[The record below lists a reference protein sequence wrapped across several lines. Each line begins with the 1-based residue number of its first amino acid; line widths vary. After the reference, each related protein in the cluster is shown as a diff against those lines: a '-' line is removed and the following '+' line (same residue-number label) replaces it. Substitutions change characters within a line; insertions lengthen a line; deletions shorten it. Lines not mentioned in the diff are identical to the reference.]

1 MHSLLPALG
10 GGRVVVAGHC
20 TAHIVPVRCRSQE
33 AKKFAAA
40 EKWPHQFEIVGVRAA
55 LIRIVEQPNVT
66 VLHTAARGSSFGS
79 RTHSK
84 RHGAHKHGQARFAL
98 HQGVTRDT
106 VVNAMASIVRFCN
119 DRVESAAV
127 QRGIHLVGNLL

>member
-1 MHSLLPALG
+1 M
-10 GGRVVVAGHC
+10 
-20 TAHIVPVRCRSQE
+20 RCRSQE
-33 AKKFAAA
+33 AKKFATT

-55 LIRIVEQPNVT
+55 FVRIVEQPNVT
-66 VLHTAARGSSFGS
+66 VLHAAACGSSFGS
-79 RTHSK
+79 RTHRK
-84 RHGAHKHGQARFAL
+84 RHGAHKNGQPRFAL

-106 VVNAMASIVRFCN
+106 VVNAMTSIVCFCN